1 MRSLVLVS
9 LSLASGALVSPPQLV
24 RVHGAVRQQ
33 RPPMMLAHDH
43 HTRTTPSTT
52 PPSTITK
59 SAATK
64 AAATK
69 SLAPMMLA
77 LMASA
82 APVEAATAAEGAGP
96 LASAFVAYGHY
107 LGLVLF
113 CLCLATE
120 RVLIKP
126 DMTKENVELMSQA
139 DLVYVISGILVF
151 ATGYLRVT
159 EYGKGWDFYQHEPI
173 FWLKL
178 VFAAVLGASSFFP
191 TIKIVQRIGEVKGSS
206 PTASLAPWPSEKL
219 AARMTSVIN
228 AEILAVLTI
237 PLSASLMARGVGTPT
252 PLTPPPP
259 SYPSPPRV
267 CGVAA
272 MVRGCHAG
280 GGRAR
285 WPLVQIRQRG
295 ARLGGRDGG
304 EQ

>member
-64 AAATK
+64 AAASK
-69 SLAPMMLA
+69 SLAPIMLA

-82 APVEAATAAEGAGP
+82 APVEAATAAEGAGA

-126 DMTKENVELMSQA
+126 DMTKENVELMSQVCEKTIFS
-139 DLVYVISGILVF
+139 DVF
-151 ATGYLRVT
+151 TNVPRR
-159 EYGKGWDFYQHEPI
+159 I
-173 FWLKL
+173 F
-178 VFAAVLGASSFFP
+178 
-191 TIKIVQRIGEVKGSS
+191 
-206 PTASLAPWPSEKL
+206 
-219 AARMTSVIN
+219 
-228 AEILAVLTI
+228 
-237 PLSASLMARGVGTPT
+237 
-252 PLTPPPP
+252 
-259 SYPSPPRV
+259 
-267 CGVAA
+267 
-272 MVRGCHAG
+272 
-280 GGRAR
+280 
-285 WPLVQIRQRG
+285 
-295 ARLGGRDGG
+295 
-304 EQ
+304 